1 MEILMMI
8 LLTVLVVCAVVVSF
22 IKSLTASVIV
32 YGSFSLIVAVIW
44 MLLESPDLAITEAA
58 VGAGVTGLLFYA
70 TLKKIGAINDADE
83 KINDRAEKPEQTE
96 NND

>member
-70 TLKKIGAINDADE
+70 TLKKISAINDADE
-83 KINDRAEKPEQTE
+83 NNDGAEKPEQTE

>member
-1 MEILMMI
+1 MDILMII
-8 LLTVLVVCAVVVSF
+8 LLVLLVVCAVVVSF

-44 MLLESPDLAITEAA
+44 MILESPDLAITEAA

-70 TLKKIGAINDADE
+70 TLKKIGRIKDADE
-83 KINDRAEKPEQTE
+83 NYKESDN
-96 NND
+96 

>member
-1 MEILMMI
+1 MMI
-8 LLTVLVVCAVVVSF
+8 LLTVLVVCAVAVSF

-58 VGAGVTGLLFYA
+58 VGAGVTGILFYA
-70 TLKKIGAINDADE
+70 TLKKIGSLKDIDPLKDVE
-83 KINDRAEKPEQTE
+83 EDQEV
-96 NND
+96 